1 MMGLMPDKIII
12 GGILESTDLNMVSIL
27 SAPNQPGV
35 AGKILTQLGVNKIN
49 VEFITES
56 ENLEGTADITF
67 CFKSEYRDRVRK
79 LLKSMKG
86 IVRARG
92 DKWQD
97 DIAILV
103 VYGPHF
109 KEKPAISG
117 KMCEQLGKYKINI
130 LGISTSISSIS
141 CIIGESSLEKAKDA
155 LLEAFKLPE

>member
-1 MMGLMPDKIII
+1 MSGKIMI
-12 GGILESTDLNMVSIL
+12 GGMLVTSDLNMVSIL

-35 AGKILTQLGVNKIN
+35 AGKVLTVLGKNNIN
-49 VEFITES
+49 IEFITES

-67 CFKSEYRDRVRK
+67 CFKMSDNEKVHQ
-79 LLKSMKG
+79 LLTGMRG

-117 KMCEQLGKYKINI
+117 KMCKQLGKYKINI

-141 CIIGESSLEKAKDA
+141 CIISYSDLETARNA
-155 LLEAFKLPE
+155 LLEVFELPG

>member
-1 MMGLMPDKIII
+1 MSNKLKI
-12 GGILESTDLNMVSIL
+12 GGILESTDLIMVSIL

-35 AGKILTQLGVNKIN
+35 AGKVLTCLGKNQIN

-56 ENLEGTADITF
+56 ENLEGTADITI
-67 CFKSEYRDRVRK
+67 CFQSQYRDKVRK
-79 LLKSMKG
+79 LLNEMRG

-109 KEKPAISG
+109 KEKPAIAG
-117 KMCEQLGKYKINI
+117 KTCEQLGKYAINI

-141 CIIGESSLEKAKDA
+141 CVISRNKLEEAKSA
-155 LLEAFKLPE
+155 LLEAFDLPE

>member
-1 MMGLMPDKIII
+1 MSNKQKI
-12 GGILESTDLNMVSIL
+12 GGILESSDLIMVSIL

-35 AGKILTQLGVNKIN
+35 AGKVLTCFGQNQIN

-56 ENLEGTADITF
+56 ENLEGTADITI
-67 CFKSEYRDRVRK
+67 CFKSDYQNKVRK
-79 LLKSMKG
+79 LLSEMRG

-97 DIAILV
+97 DITILV

-109 KEKPAISG
+109 KEKPAIAG
-117 KMCEQLGKYKINI
+117 KVCEQLGKYAINI

-141 CIIGESSLEKAKDA
+141 CVISSSKLKDAKMA
-155 LLEAFKLPE
+155 LLEAFELPE

>member
-1 MMGLMPDKIII
+1 MSDKIII
-12 GGILESTDLNMVSIL
+12 GGILEYIDLNMVSIL

-49 VEFITES
+49 VEFITQS

-67 CFKSEYRDRVRK
+67 CFKSKYKDRVRK
-79 LLKSMKG
+79 LLKSVKG

-109 KEKPAISG
+109 KEKPAVSG
-117 KMCEQLGKYKINI
+117 KMCEQLGK
-130 LGISTSISSIS
+130 
-141 CIIGESSLEKAKDA
+141 
-155 LLEAFKLPE
+155 

>member
-1 MMGLMPDKIII
+1 MTEKLKI
-12 GGILESTDLNMVSIL
+12 GGILESKDLVMVSIL

-35 AGKILTQLGVNKIN
+35 AGKVLEQLGNNNIN

-67 CFKSEYRDRVRK
+67 CFHKRYKERIGE
-79 LLKSMKG
+79 LLKGMKG

-92 DKWQD
+92 DKWYD

-109 KEKPAISG
+109 REKPAIAAQ
-117 KMCEQLGKYKINI
+117 MCSQLGKYAINI

-141 CIIGESSLEKAKDA
+141 CVIKAASISGAKKA
-155 LLEAFKLPE
+155 LLEVFELPR